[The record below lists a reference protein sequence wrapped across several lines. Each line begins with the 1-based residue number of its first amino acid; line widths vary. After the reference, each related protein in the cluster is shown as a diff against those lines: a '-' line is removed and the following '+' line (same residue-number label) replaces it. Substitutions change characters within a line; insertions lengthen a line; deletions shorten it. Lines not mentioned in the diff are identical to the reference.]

1 MACLNQW
8 PFHQSSW
15 QEPTNKCQA
24 ATVNTSVVEE
34 TRSLNWATWNTISS
48 VLSTSH
54 QFVHVWCA
62 WNMVSA
68 TWFSMHARSM
78 HVAIHGKNC
87 HTMTHVCH
95 DFNVFEHIGW
105 CQLGLGHWLASQS
118 PNQVDNQHVDNAW
131 CQTVQFWTRKMETS
145 GCGTPQQTQQSEFH
159 MYVCTKWQHDVQLD
173 NSWVNAFST
182 SPN

>member
-24 ATVNTSVVEE
+24 ATVNTSVVEDP
-34 TRSLNWATWNTISS
+34 RSLNWATWNTISS

-78 HVAIHGKNC
+78 HVAIHVKNC

-105 CQLGLGHWLASQS
+105 CQLWIRALTGQS
-118 PNQVDNQHVDNAW
+118 IPKSSWQPTCWQFLVSNSPSLNKKNGNIWMWHTTTNT
-131 CQTVQFWTRKMETS
+131 TVWSSYLCVHKVATCCPTR
-145 GCGTPQQTQQSEFH
+145 Q
-159 MYVCTKWQHDVQLD
+159 
-173 NSWVNAFST
+173 
-182 SPN
+182 